1 MDGELRRRTHDLFA
15 GCECQHGGPTCVGP
29 IGNTGPLA
37 KTVALRILE
46 LIEAPSTSLMA
57 SGVDVPAVV

>member
-1 MDGELRRRTHDLFA
+1 
-15 GCECQHGGPTCVGP
+15 VGP

-46 LIEAPSTSLMA
+46 LIST
-57 SGVDVPAVV
+57 GVLSPAFTA